1 MAALLIF
8 QLYFSVW
15 GVYGHMLSDVNTTSM
30 TVNEAKKIQ
39 KKKYAENAHVFHF
52 EVSGGLKRSLSI
64 ERAKNSVG
72 PTINS
77 CISSIN
83 YLKFIA
89 NFSILTCEE
98 N

>member
-1 MAALLIF
+1 MVVLLICP
-8 QLYFSVW
+8 LYFSVW

-30 TVNEAKKIQ
+30 TVNEAKKIL
-39 KKKYAENAHVFHF
+39 KKKYDENAHAFHF
-52 EVSGGLKRSLSI
+52 EISGGVKRSLHI
-64 ERAKNSVG
+64 GRTKNSVL

-77 CISSIN
+77 CLGSIN

-89 NFSILTCEE
+89 TFSILSCEE

>member
-30 TVNEAKKIQ
+30 TVNEAKKIL
-39 KKKYAENAHVFHF
+39 KKKCAENAHAFHF
-52 EVSGGLKRSLSI
+52 EVSGGLKRSLLI
-64 ERAKNSVG
+64 ERTKNSVV

-77 CISSIN
+77 CLGSIN

-89 NFSILTCEE
+89 TFSILSCEE

>member
-30 TVNEAKKIQ
+30 TVNEAKKIL

-52 EVSGGLKRSLSI
+52 EVSG
-64 ERAKNSVG
+64 V
-72 PTINS
+72 
-77 CISSIN
+77 
-83 YLKFIA
+83 
-89 NFSILTCEE
+89 
-98 N
+98 